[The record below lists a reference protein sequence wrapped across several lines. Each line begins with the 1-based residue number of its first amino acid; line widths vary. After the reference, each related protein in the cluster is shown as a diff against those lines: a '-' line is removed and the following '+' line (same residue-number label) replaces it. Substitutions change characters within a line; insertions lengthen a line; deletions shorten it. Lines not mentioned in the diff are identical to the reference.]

1 MSASPAARD
10 AEAAAV
16 SAAAPTA
23 GAGWPR
29 SLFGRQL
36 LLIAVLVVAG
46 QLAAALLLRQW
57 VLEPRLRL
65 AADTTARQV
74 QALHAGLRALAPAQR
89 AAFVAAFNDDVAR
102 TDGGA
107 DTAVAPPAARLWRR
121 ERCFL
126 QRLSARLAEA
136 GLAPASAPPP
146 WRRDASGRLALRIEA
161 GGSSYWVNLPR
172 ALPPRAFGSAWLAAT
187 VAGVLLALAGA
198 WLLQRQ
204 WHRPLARLV
213 AAARALARGAPHEPL
228 PEVGPVEIAS
238 VTRGFNQMARSLRE
252 AERERA
258 LLLAGLSHD
267 LRTPLA
273 KLRLALEIAAPQVE
287 PAIGASMARSVD
299 ELDALVGQF
308 LAFARLDAATDGVDA
323 EPASLQSLDELARAL
338 AEAQADHGRTLT
350 LRLGAPPPLA
360 LRPLALRRA
369 LDNLVENAWRHGRPP
384 VLLGTGLDAARG
396 LAWIEVLDHGPGL
409 SAAEAERLR
418 QPFTRGAGDSRSGP
432 PGAGLGLAI
441 AERVARSHGGTLELG
456 AAPGGGL
463 RARLWLPLD
472 GHSAAT

>member
-1 MSASPAARD
+1 M
-10 AEAAAV
+10 
-16 SAAAPTA
+16 SAAAPA
-23 GAGWPR
+23 PGAGWPR

-36 LLIAVLVVAG
+36 LLIAVLVIAG
-46 QLAAALLLRQW
+46 QVAAALLLRQW

-89 AAFVAAFNDDVAR
+89 AAFVAAFNADVVRTGRVADDA
-102 TDGGA
+102 A
-107 DTAVAPPAARLWRR
+107 APPRARLWPR
-121 ERCFL
+121 ERRFL
-126 QRLSARLAEA
+126 QRLTARLAEA
-136 GLAPASAPPP
+136 GLAPAAAPPP
-146 WRRDASGRLALRIEA
+146 WRRDGSGRLALRIEE
-161 GGSSYWVNLPR
+161 GGSAYWVTLPR

-228 PEVGPVEIAS
+228 PEGGPVEIAS
-238 VTRGFNQMARSLRE
+238 VARGFNQMARSLRE

-258 LLLAGLSHD
+258 LMLAGLSHD

-273 KLRLALEIAAPQVE
+273 KLRLALEIATPQVE

-308 LAFARLDAATDGVDA
+308 LAFARLDAATDGAGA
-323 EPASLQSLDELARAL
+323 EPASTQSLDELARAV
-338 AEAQADHGRTLT
+338 AEAQADYGRALA

-360 LRPLALRRA
+360 VRPLALRRA

-384 VLLGTGLDAARG
+384 VVLATGLDAARG
-396 LAWIEVLDHGPGL
+396 QAWIEVLDHGPGL

-418 QPFTRGAGDSRSGP
+418 QPFARGAGDSRSGP

-441 AERVARSHGGTLELG
+441 AERVARSHGGALELG
-456 AAPGGGL
+456 QAPGAGL

-472 GHSAAT
+472 ARGVAS

>member
-1 MSASPAARD
+1 MSTNPAARG
-10 AEAAAV
+10 AKGSAV
-16 SAAAPTA
+16 GSAAPAA

-74 QALHAGLRALAPAQR
+74 QALHAGLRALPPAQR

-102 TDGGA
+102 TGGA
-107 DTAVAPPAARLWRR
+107 AEAAAAPAGRLWRR
-121 ERCFL
+121 ERRFL
-126 QRLSARLAEA
+126 QRLTARLAEA
-136 GLAPASAPPP
+136 GLAPAAAPPP
-146 WRRDASGRLALRIEA
+146 WRRDRSGRLALRIEE
-161 GGSSYWVNLPR
+161 GGSAYWVTLPR

-258 LLLAGLSHD
+258 LMLAGLSHD

-369 LDNLVENAWRHGRPP
+369 LDNLLENAWRHGRAP
-384 VLLGTGLDAARG
+384 VVLGTGVDAARG
-396 LAWIEVLDHGPGL
+396 QAWIEVLDHGPGL
-409 SAAEAERLR
+409 SPAEAERLR
-418 QPFTRGAGDSRSGP
+418 QPFARGAGDSRSGP

-441 AERVARSHGGTLELG
+441 VERVARGHGGTLELG
-456 AAPGGGL
+456 TAPGGGL

-472 GHSAAT
+472 GGGAA